1 MTILLEIKAGPFAGK
16 TLTIPDG
23 KSLVVGR
30 APTRTDFAVPH
41 DTFMSGI
48 HFVVEAGP
56 QGARVVDKKS
66 SNGTFLNGA
75 RIQESPLKEGDEV
88 RSGQTIFVVRI
99 RTEAAVS
106 PPETVAPQ
114 PLRPGTSAASALQPS
129 MPQPVS
135 PRPPAPQAQP
145 VTPPAAPSPPAIST
159 ANLPGRVPGAAP
171 QTPPV
176 GARAQTPPAKLDA
189 PDKLS
194 QVPVFTVGSWAFH
207 LLPEGWQIQKEFGFQ
222 QSVEEGQFP
231 SSVVVLEEPLG
242 SGVTLPNFVESQIG
256 MLRQYLQE
264 PHIEPAV
271 APAVE
276 GSEESIAVDVRHK
289 TKDGTEVF
297 YRRVYVRR
305 GNRAGVLT
313 LTSLAKDSASVL
325 ESLQPF
331 WAALAFRPQ
340 PG

>member
-16 TLTIPDG
+16 KITIPDG

-30 APTRTDFAVPH
+30 APTRAEFAVPH
-41 DTFMSGI
+41 DTFMSGV
-48 HFVVEAGP
+48 HFAVEAGP
-56 QGARVVDKKS
+56 QGARVMDKKS

-75 RIQESPLKEGDEV
+75 RIQESPLKDGDEV
-88 RSGQTIFVVRI
+88 RSGQTIFVVRM
-99 RTEAAVS
+99 RPEAAMS
-106 PPETVAPQ
+106 PPGTVAPRPQ
-114 PLRPGTSAASALQPS
+114 RPGPSAGYALQPPV
-129 MPQPVS
+129 PQPVS
-135 PRPPAPQAQP
+135 PRPPAPAAQA
-145 VTPPAAPSPPAIST
+145 VTPLAVPSPPAIST
-159 ANLPGRVPGAAP
+159 ANLLDQRPGATL
-171 QTPPV
+171 QTPPG
-176 GARAQTPPAKLDA
+176 GARAHAPAAKPDA
-189 PDKLS
+189 SQKLS
-194 QVPVFTVGSWAFH
+194 QVSVFTVGSWAFH
-207 LLPEGWQIQKEFGFQ
+207 LLPEGWQIQKEFGLQ
-222 QSVEEGQFP
+222 QSVDESQFP

-242 SGVTLPNFVESQIG
+242 SGVTLPKFVESQIG

-271 APAVE
+271 APAVV

-313 LTSLAKDSASVL
+313 LTSLAKDSASIL